1 MKYRGIVIFLLLCQQ
16 NTIQTKSSV
25 ANYIKSFFGSE
36 EPSQKIIHK
45 EYKEVETINI
55 THTSGDIIIQTWKQK
70 SVALEIVHEGSEEF
84 IEKSHVS
91 VQQFDQAL
99 NITNDLKSKSSNYTD
114 LHIIIPE
121 TTAVTINLENGDIN
135 ISQSNGNLD
144 LYTEQGDIQIN
155 QGENSLAAKT
165 SKGNITLY
173 REKNN
178 HGAKIALTA
187 EKGNLFLYTTETSNL
202 DISAQTLKGKVTS
215 TIPLTLHPITIELN
229 SKNISELERN
239 VSGFIGKALFK
250 TELFCYTGNIQIE
263 PYI

>member
-1 MKYRGIVIFLLLCQQ
+1 M
-16 NTIQTKSSV
+16 
-25 ANYIKSFFGSE
+25 
-36 EPSQKIIHK
+36 
-45 EYKEVETINI
+45 
-55 THTSGDIIIQTWKQK
+55 
-70 SVALEIVHEGSEEF
+70 
-84 IEKSHVS
+84 
-91 VQQFDQAL
+91 
-99 NITNDLKSKSSNYTD
+99 
-114 LHIIIPE
+114 
-121 TTAVTINLENGDIN
+121 TINLENGDIN